1 MYSRS
6 THTFNVENAGIVRV
20 TIQNIKKILIHGG
33 MSGIMCDSTV
43 FVFQDC
49 EVFGSVLDIEGG
61 PQKLPKTAKV
71 LSQLKAMENSIRETL
86 Y

>member
-1 MYSRS
+1 MSEQIHIS
-6 THTFNVENAGIVRV
+6 ILN
-20 TIQNIKKILIHGG
+20 KLLIHGG
-33 MSGIMCDSTV
+33 ISSRIMCDSAV
-43 FVFQDC
+43 RVFQNC